1 VKPGGLRFAQVKK
14 PCIETLNLSP
24 RSTFVVSGPSIKQ
37 LVANM
42 KQTTKV
48 QSKRSSSQEPL
59 PALQGR
65 VSEEDDEYDDEVIA
79 EQLEE
84 DIAIPAL
91 APKNPSSIQS
101 RISL

>member
-1 VKPGGLRFAQVKK
+1 
-14 PCIETLNLSP
+14 
-24 RSTFVVSGPSIKQ
+24 
-37 LVANM
+37 M

-48 QSKRSSSQEPL
+48 QSKRSSSQEPV
-59 PALQGR
+59 PVLQGR
-65 VSEEDDEYDDEVIA
+65 VSEEDEYDDEVIA
-79 EQLEE
+79 EQLQE

>member
-1 VKPGGLRFAQVKK
+1 
-14 PCIETLNLSP
+14 
-24 RSTFVVSGPSIKQ
+24 
-37 LVANM
+37 M
-42 KQTTKV
+42 KQAAKQA
-48 QSKRSSSQEPL
+48 QSKRSISQEPL
-59 PALQGR
+59 PPLQGR
-65 VSEEDDEYDDEVIA
+65 VSEEDEYDDEVIA

>member
-1 VKPGGLRFAQVKK
+1 VKPGGLKFSQVKK
-14 PCIETLNLSP
+14 PCIDTLNLSP

-42 KQTTKV
+42 KQTTKL
-48 QSKRSSSQEPL
+48 QGKRSSSQEPL

-65 VSEEDDEYDDEVIA
+65 VSEEDEYDDEVIA